1 MIKNLLVFMQ
11 SAGCSGQMFMKPK
24 FSLHIFEIKL
34 NIKFHENVSRGSRE
48 RERQRQRER
57 ERDGRTD
64 MTKLIMAFRN
74 FASLP
79 NK

>member
-1 MIKNLLVFMQ
+1 MIKNVLVFMQ
-11 SAGCSGQMFMKPK
+11 SAGCSGQMFMKPE
-24 FSLHIFEIKL
+24 FSLRLFKIKL
-34 NIKFHENVSRGSRE
+34 SIKFHENVSSGS
-48 RERQRQRER
+48 RER

-64 MTKLIMAFRN
+64 MKLIIAFRN